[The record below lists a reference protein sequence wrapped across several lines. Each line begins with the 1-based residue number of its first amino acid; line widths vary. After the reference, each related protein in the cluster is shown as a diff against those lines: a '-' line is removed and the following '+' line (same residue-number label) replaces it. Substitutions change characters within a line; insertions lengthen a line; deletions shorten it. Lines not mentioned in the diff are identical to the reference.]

1 MRVGITYDLREEYAR
16 KGYTDDETA
25 EFDSLE
31 TIEAIEHAL
40 RSLGHSTDRIGHGRA
55 LLRRLVKGDRWDMVF
70 NIAEGL
76 HGFGREALVPALLD
90 TYENPYTFSD
100 PLTLC
105 VALHKATAKHVV
117 RDQGIRPA
125 DFEVI
130 KRLPDVEKV
139 ALSFPAFHKAHCRRF
154 WQRNLRPFNNSR

>member
-1 MRVGITYDLREEYAR
+1 MPAKGIPTMKPPNSTASKRSKPLSMR
-16 KGYTDDETA
+16 
-25 EFDSLE
+25 
-31 TIEAIEHAL
+31 L

-117 RDQGIRPA
+117 RDQGI
-125 DFEVI
+125 
-130 KRLPDVEKV
+130 
-139 ALSFPAFHKAHCRRF
+139 SHSG
-154 WQRNLRPFNNSR
+154 LRSH